1 MRDEHALYAIE
12 MEGAGVAESAWQF
25 DKYYLVVRSACDYGH
40 PKGIHGIDT
49 LLRLRLPT
57 RELFWNSLLSEL
69 TNTFAW
75 QMLWRTIHSIRKGCS
90 SASSVQ
96 QNEHPE

>member
-40 PKGIHGIDT
+40 PKGDT
-49 LLRLRLPT
+49 WHRYAAAAAAAYTKAILEQLAP
-57 RELFWNSLLSEL
+57 
-69 TNTFAW
+69 
-75 QMLWRTIHSIRKGCS
+75 
-90 SASSVQ
+90 
-96 QNEHPE
+96 